1 MSSKKKNMIISALFL
16 AFGAFLYVQALGIKH
31 MMKNDVG
38 SAFFPK
44 VVGITIMGVA
54 LIRLVMALREKESES
69 KKKANSDMLG
79 GWLTILLIGA
89 YVIAFQPVGFLIST
103 AVYLFLQ
110 ILVLTP
116 KEKRKLP
123 VILAIAVIASVFIW
137 VLFNYVISSPLPKGI
152 FYF

>member
-1 MSSKKKNMIISALFL
+1 MSSKKKNLIISALFL
-16 AFGAFLYVQALGIKH
+16 AFGAFLFVQSLGIKH

-44 VVGITIMGVA
+44 VIAFAIMGMAA
-54 LIRLVMALREKESES
+54 LRLVMALREKGNGAT
-69 KKKANSDMLG
+69 KKSTSDMQG

-110 ILVLTP
+110 IMVLTP
-116 KEKRKLP
+116 KEKRRLP
-123 VILAIAVIASVFIW
+123 VILAISVIASVFIW
-137 VLFNYVISSPLPKGI
+137 VLFNYAISSPLPKGI

>member
-1 MSSKKKNMIISALFL
+1 MSSKKKNLIISALFL
-16 AFGAFLYVQALGIKH
+16 AFGAFLFVQSLGIKH

-44 VVGITIMGVA
+44 VIAVA
-54 LIRLVMALREKESES
+54 IIGMATLRLVMALQEKDTGTT
-69 KKKANSDMLG
+69 KKSSIDMKG
-79 GWLTILLIGA
+79 GWLTILLVGL

-116 KEKRKLP
+116 ADKRKIP
-123 VILAIAVIASVFIW
+123 VILAISVIASVFIW
-137 VLFNYVISSPLPKGI
+137 VLFNYAISSPLPKGI

>member
-1 MSSKKKNMIISALFL
+1 MSNKNKNLIISALFL
-16 AFGAFLYVQALGIKH
+16 AFGAFLFIQSLGIKH

-44 VVGITIMGVA
+44 VVGVAIIGVA
-54 LIRLVMALREKESES
+54 LIRLIMALREKSES
-69 KKKANSDMLG
+69 AAKKSSSDMQG
-79 GWLTILLIGA
+79 GWLTIILVGL
-89 YVIAFQPVGFLIST
+89 YVVAFQPVGFLVST

-116 KEKRKLP
+116 KEKRKMP
-123 VILAIAVIASVFIW
+123 VILAISVIAPLFIW

>member
-1 MSSKKKNMIISALFL
+1 MSNKKKNLIISALFL
-16 AFGAFLYVQALGIKH
+16 AFGAFLFIQAMGIKH

-38 SAFFPK
+38 SDFFPK
-44 VVGITIMGVA
+44 VVGVAIIGVA
-54 LIRLVMALREKESES
+54 LIRLVMALREKESEN
-69 KKKANSDMLG
+69 KKKANSDMRG

-116 KEKRKLP
+116 KEKRRLP
-123 VILAIAVIASVFIW
+123 VILAISLIASVFIW
-137 VLFNYVISSPLPKGI
+137 VLFNYAISSPLPKGI